1 MAPPTSP
8 RRWAAPHEMAM
19 ETRAVFAH
27 YIGGERAEVRVGDYA
42 LLVDER
48 VNLERPGATLC
59 PVELVAAAL
68 AA

>member
-1 MAPPTSP
+1 MDG
-8 RRWAAPHEMAM
+8 
-19 ETRAVFAH
+19 RAVSAR
-27 YIGGERAEVRVGDYA
+27 YVGGERAEVRVGDYA

-48 VNLERPGATLC
+48 VNLERSGATLC

>member
-1 MAPPTSP
+1 
-8 RRWAAPHEMAM
+8 MAM